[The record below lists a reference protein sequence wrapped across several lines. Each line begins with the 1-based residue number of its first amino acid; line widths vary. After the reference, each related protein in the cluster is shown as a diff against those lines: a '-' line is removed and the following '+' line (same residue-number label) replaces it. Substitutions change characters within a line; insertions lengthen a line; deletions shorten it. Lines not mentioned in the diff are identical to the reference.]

1 MKQRK
6 IGGEVPISKSMVTGL
21 PAGIKPSGS
30 CARAGVRRLSVSF
43 PAFFWALRSKAWAT
57 SLADP
62 SPPTQTTLENKKLK
76 NATLYTNW

>member
-1 MKQRK
+1 MAT
-6 IGGEVPISKSMVTGL
+6 PL

-30 CARAGVRRLSVSF
+30 SARTGVRMWFVSF

-62 SPPTQTTLENKKLK
+62 SPPTQTTLENKKLRMQQIPNEMK
-76 NATLYTNW
+76 SQLQNSNLMYSHA